1 MKKNIYLELVFL
13 FFLGAL
19 SSLSLPPFNFF
30 LINFVTFSLL
40 FYFIFKKIDVNKIH
54 FFSYGW
60 SFGFGYFLTNLYWI
74 SISLTFDE
82 NFKALIP
89 FAIILVPAF
98 LALFYATA
106 FYFYA
111 LLKIKKIVSSFFL
124 FALGIGLLE
133 FIRGHI
139 FTGFPWNLIAF
150 SFSNQTEFINIISI
164 IGSYGFNLICIS
176 LFMTPALFFLKTNR
190 FNFVICILF
199 LIIPISFYLYGY
211 KNFQNFSKVE
221 KVQNNFVIR
230 AIGSN
235 ISLDRFYYNV
245 DTLSII
251 NELIKISEPDPE
263 KKILFLW
270 PEGII
275 PKISKS
281 EFDSYKPIFQ
291 SHFDDQH
298 LIGMGL
304 NKQLF
309 DKENIRFYNSFSIF
323 DNDLNL
329 ISSYDK
335 VNLVPFG
342 EFLPFE
348 NFLKKIGFKTITNNY
363 QSYSKGK
370 ERNIISIKDDKFY
383 FKILP
388 LICYEI
394 IYSGNLFKE
403 NNFDYMINISED
415 GWFGKSIGPK
425 QHFAHSIFRSIESGK
440 YLIRSANNGKAALI
454 NPLGVIEKQ
463 VDFQENGYIDFEE
476 LRKIQPTIF
485 SIYGNK
491 IFGLIILLYIFL
503 VFSFNRI
510 KNE

>member
-176 LFMTPALFFLKTNR
+176 LFMTPALFLLKTNR